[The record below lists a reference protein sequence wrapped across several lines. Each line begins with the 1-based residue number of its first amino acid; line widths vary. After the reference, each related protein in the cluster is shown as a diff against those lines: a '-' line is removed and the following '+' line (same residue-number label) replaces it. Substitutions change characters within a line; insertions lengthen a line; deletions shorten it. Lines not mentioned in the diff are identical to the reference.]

1 MLPIVFLFQL
11 VLEATQLVTPVPKFE
26 PQTIDGN
33 ISIGYGL
40 ALGDVDGDGKPDILL
55 ADKKQFVWYRN
66 GDWKRFVMIE
76 NLTEQDNVCIAARDL
91 DGDGKVEVAVGAQW
105 NPGETSDTTKSGSV
119 HYLIRPKD
127 PTHLWE
133 AVKLHHEP
141 TVHRMQWVK
150 SADGS
155 FYLVVVPLHG
165 RGNKNGVGEGVK
177 VIAYRFPKNPRNT
190 WFTGTIINNMHMT
203 HNIAI
208 VEELA
213 SKRTDLY
220 IAGKEGVR
228 LIEGLSGKSDAGIAH
243 KITGA
248 DSAAGEVR
256 IGKLGKEKFLATI
269 EPMHG
274 VAVVV
279 YINGENKK
287 RQVLDDEL
295 KEGHALAVAD
305 LLGIGRDQ
313 VVAGWRISNTQNK
326 VGIKLYVPRNKSGS
340 EWDSYWIDEN
350 GIATEDLQV
359 LDLNGDGKP
368 DIVASGRAS
377 KNLKIYW
384 NKTEP
389 PPAIKH

>member
-1 MLPIVFLFQL
+1 MLSIFLLFQL
-11 VLEATQLVTPVPKFE
+11 VLQVTQGVIPVAKFE
-26 PQTIDGN
+26 PQTIDAN

-40 ALGDVDGDGKPDILL
+40 ALGDVNGDGKPDILL

-105 NPGETSDTTKSGSV
+105 NPSETSDTTKSGSV

-127 PTHLWE
+127 PTQLWE
-133 AVKLHHEP
+133 AIQLHHEP

-150 SADGS
+150 SADGN

-165 RGNKNGVGEGVK
+165 RGNRNGVGEGVK
-177 VIAYRFPKNPRNT
+177 IMAYKFPGNPRNT
-190 WFTGTIINNMHMT
+190 WSVGTISNAMHMT
-203 HNIAI
+203 HNLAI

-228 LIEGLSGKSDAGIAH
+228 LIEGFSGKSDAGNAY
-243 KITGA
+243 KVTGA
-248 DSAAGEVR
+248 DVAAGEVR
-256 IGKLGKEKFLATI
+256 IGKLNKEKFLATI

-287 RQVLDDEL
+287 RIVLDDEL

-305 LLGIGRDQ
+305 LLGIGSDQ
-313 VVAGWRISNTQNK
+313 VVAGWRIANAQNK
-326 VGIKLYVPRNKSGS
+326 VGIKLYVPKNKSGS

-368 DIVASGRAS
+368 DIVASGRAT

-384 NKTEP
+384 NKTKE
-389 PPAIKH
+389 